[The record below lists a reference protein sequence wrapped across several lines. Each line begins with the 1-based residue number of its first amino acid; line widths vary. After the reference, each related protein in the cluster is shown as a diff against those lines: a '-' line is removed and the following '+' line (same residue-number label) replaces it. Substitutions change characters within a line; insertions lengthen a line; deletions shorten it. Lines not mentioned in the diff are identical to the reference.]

1 MWYKDLGQIK
11 ADLLITPYPQYYS
24 INNIEDYRLKAT
36 LLSGKSQQIF
46 MAAIFAI
53 HTGKAIGAEN
63 EI

>member
-1 MWYKDLGQIK
+1 
-11 ADLLITPYPQYYS
+11 LLITPYPQYYS